1 MSSRALA
8 WLIVGAWGCAVL
20 RADLP
25 RTYVSVSARSPRGRL
40 RVAVLPF
47 ANQTRW
53 PQGQLLL
60 YRALLAE
67 LIRSG
72 ALDVVGEGDVRQLYI
87 QRRIIPG
94 RPLGEED
101 LRALVDRLKVDVV
114 ISGRLLRMERS
125 RREGEPD
132 PLVAFWIRA
141 LDPRGGRLLWSTYHR
156 RRGSDYRRFMRFG
169 VVRSVTALCQRMCA
183 EVVRDWR
190 RHGLLRGARGE
201 AR

>member
-25 RTYVSVSARSPRGRL
+25 RTYVSASARSPRGRL

-101 LRALVDRLKVDVV
+101 LRALVDRLRVDVV

-132 PLVAFWIRA
+132 PLVAFWVRA